1 MSYKARTLFSLIDDI
16 NKTLFLPHIQRPF
29 VWKEEQ
35 MLKLFDSLMLG
46 YPIQTFLFWKTKDAI
61 KARRFM
67 DSIEGD
73 AELSQFYDKNVS
85 KADVP
90 KTFVLDGQQRLQTL
104 YALFNGAVKS
114 ADEKQDLEA
123 YIDITSGG
131 TLLDDSLKY
140 KLEFLPVNPGLPMY
154 RLSNLRTCDQQRNAF
169 EIAEEINESL
179 SKMRTESS
187 EERKASERQVLW
199 NCTQI
204 ISLLREEIHFWI
216 KELDGIANKYPYK
229 KVLNIFVRVNS
240 GGTKLDASDLMFA
253 AMKES
258 WSDVEANIENVVTM
272 LNGAQKLEFDK
283 TFVLKCLS
291 LVHGHGAEL
300 RPESLAAEE
309 GQQLLD
315 VIEEKW
321 DYTQEVFQQL
331 RDFIQSDLQLYADKV
346 IRSYASF
353 IPLFDYLFHNPK
365 PTPENKVLMKAYYY
379 KSQLFNWYASQTDN
393 TLNALH
399 FRLGKPSDS
408 FPMEAVKVY
417 FRDSRR
423 VVTELSDDHLRDM
436 RLRYIVLN
444 LIYVERMGKSPFDV
458 QFKGNEPHIDHIY
471 PQSKL
476 RSLLELETSD
486 INHIGNYRFFGAT
499 DNIRKRAE
507 APDSYFPRL
516 KKAGVNIDNHLLLPD
531 YSNHPEKLS
540 MTRNTYI
547 DFRDKRFEAV
557 YEICR
562 DVVNAELAV
571 AEA

>member
-1 MSYKARTLFSLIDDI
+1 
-16 NKTLFLPHIQRPF
+16 
-29 VWKEEQ
+29 